1 MLPSYLA
8 DTDLSSI
15 KLVATD
21 MDLTLLAD
29 DKSMP
34 EGVDERIEALMRN
47 GVIFCAASGRP
58 ALALREEFAAHHQDM
73 LADDKS
79 MPEGVDERIE
89 ALMRNGVIFCAAS
102 GRPALALRE
111 EFAAHHQDMALE
123 ADNGASVYLRDEPV
137 YRDLIERD
145 LWHGV
150 LSLAT
155 VTAGG
160 IPVLCAFD
168 KAYDNGASVYLRDEP
183 VYRDLIERDLWH
195 GVLSLATVTAGGIPV
210 LCAFDKAYVLERD
223 RRHQDV
229 VGIYYRSITYV
240 ESFDSLDVDSNKISI
255 YFPGWDSKRQL
266 DEVYGPAFGDRL
278 YLTCA
283 GDEWLD
289 FMNIGIDKGAGIRH
303 LVDHLGIALADVAAF
318 GDTYNDIPML
328 DIVGHSYVMG
338 NAAEH
343 MHAHGKFL
351 APTNNEAGVLTVI
364 DRITASSSRR
374 PTTRRAY
381 SPSSTAS
388 SKLRNNNAAASN
400 GTAPDVRVEG
410 GFHI

>member
-8 DTDLSSI
+8 DSDLSGI

-34 EGVDERIEALMRN
+34 EGIGERIDALTSN
-47 GVIFCAASGRP
+47 GVLFCAASGRP
-58 ALALREEFAAHHQDM
+58 ALALRGEFPAHHQ
-73 LADDKS
+73 
-79 MPEGVDERIE
+79 
-89 ALMRNGVIFCAAS
+89 
-102 GRPALALRE
+102 
-111 EFAAHHQDMALE
+111 HMALV

-155 VTAGG
+155 VTA
-160 IPVLCAFD
+160 D
-168 KAYDNGASVYLRDEP
+168 
-183 VYRDLIERDLWH
+183 
-195 GVLSLATVTAGGIPV
+195 GIPV

-328 DIVGHSYVMG
+328 DIVGHSYVMA

-351 APTNNEAGVLTVI
+351 APGNNEAGVLTVL
-364 DRITASSSRR
+364 DRIIEATA
-374 PTTRRAY
+374 
-381 SPSSTAS
+381 
-388 SKLRNNNAAASN
+388 
-400 GTAPDVRVEG
+400 
-410 GFHI
+410 